1 MICPSVVVSLLK
13 LLVTLEVRIVWV
25 PSGEVAAWLVG
36 SRLEASTDS
45 IAEASRAASPPPLF
59 EGFEAAAWS
68 SSDEERTESN

>member
-1 MICPSVVVSLLK
+1 MVVSLLK
-13 LLVTLEVRIVWV
+13 LLVTLEVGFVWV
-25 PSGEVAAWLVG
+25 PSGEGEVAAWLVG

-59 EGFEAAAWS
+59 EGFDSAAWS